1 MSAHG
6 RETIASQPAPVPTKD
21 LDLSRVLREGD
32 RILVGQGS
40 GEPASLTQRLAEIS
54 KTVPGLTV
62 CFGLVLEDTLA
73 DDGTLSFESYG
84 ALGAAARLPEQALTL
99 LPLHYSEYTARIA
112 DGRLRSDVVMVQL
125 SSADASGTHHLGM
138 GDLHLIEA
146 ARRARVVIAEIN
158 PTTPRTPG
166 SEWPHDLPIDLVV
179 ESDRP
184 PPTLAAGTA
193 NAIEEA
199 IAAKVAGLVPDRAVL
214 QFGIGRLPGAIAG
227 ALTGHRDL
235 GLHSGVIS
243 DGVMTLM
250 ESGALTNAAKEIDTG
265 QAVGGVV
272 VGSTE
277 LFAHVDENPEIIL
290 RSTAHTHSA
299 AAIARLSR
307 FCALNSAIEVDLLGQ
322 VNTETAG
329 GRYVGGVGG
338 QLDFTR
344 AARLSPKGRAIVALP
359 STARGKTASRI
370 VPCVETVSIAKVDA
384 DMVVTEW
391 GVAELHGV
399 PAAQRA
405 ERLIEIADP
414 QFREDLSRHWRDHGR
429 QFHA

>member
-1 MSAHG
+1 MSALG
-6 RETIASQPAPVPTKD
+6 RETIASQLAPVPAKD
-21 LDLSRVLREGD
+21 LDLARILHAGD

-40 GEPASLTQRLAEIS
+40 GEPASLTQRLAEAS
-54 KTVPGLTV
+54 RTVPGLTV

-73 DDGTLSFESYG
+73 GDGALSFESYG
-84 ALGAAARLPEQALTL
+84 ALGAAARLPEQALMV
-99 LPLHYSEYTARIA
+99 LPLHYSDYAARIA
-112 DGRLRSDVVMVQL
+112 DGRLASDVVMVQL

-146 ARRARVVIAEIN
+146 ARRARMVIAEIN
-158 PTTPRTPG
+158 PATPRTPG
-166 SEWPHDLPIDLVV
+166 SEWPRDLPIALAV

-184 PPTLAAGTA
+184 PPTLAADKA
-193 NAIEEA
+193 SVVEEA
-199 IAAKVAGLVPDRAVL
+199 IAAKVAELVPDRAVL
-214 QFGIGRLPGAIAG
+214 QFGIGRLPGAMAK

-243 DGVMTLM
+243 DGVMALM
-250 ESGALTNAAKEIDTG
+250 KSGALTNAAKEIDNG

-272 VGSTE
+272 VGGTD
-277 LFAHVDENPEIIL
+277 LFAHVDENPQIL
-290 RSTAHTHSA
+290 LRPTAHTHSA
-299 AAIARLSR
+299 ASIAKLSR
-307 FCALNSAIEVDLLGQ
+307 FCALNSAIEIDLLGQ

-344 AARLSPKGRAIVALP
+344 AARLSLKGRAIVALP

-370 VPCVETVSIAKVDA
+370 VPRVETVSIAKVDA
-384 DMVVTEW
+384 DTVVTEW

-399 PAAQRA
+399 PVAQRA
-405 ERLIEIADP
+405 ERLIAIADP

-429 QFHA
+429 QLHG